1 MKGIYYFPIAQ
12 MEKLRS
18 REGIIRALKEKEVRW
33 PIKAL
38 K

>member
-18 REGIIRALKEKEVRW
+18 REGIIRALKEGKGGQVAHKS
-33 PIKAL
+33 P
-38 K
+38 